1 MHIPLWERE
10 GKESELKSITFE
22 SPINRKNKEI
32 YNIRIGQEGKK
43 IKNRGKLL
51 VCEPFNDDL
60 VYKVAHRS
68 PQESTRHFFS
78 QGFERDREERK
89 RP

>member
-43 IKNRGKLL
+43 SKIEGTYL
-51 VCEPFNDDL
+51 F
-60 VYKVAHRS
+60 AS
-68 PQESTRHFFS
+68 PSTTISFTR
-78 QGFERDREERK
+78 
-89 RP
+89 